1 MNNMTLFPQATNK
14 TPENLEDVQKMLD
27 YVRSQLTAIGQE
39 TSMLHQELT
48 LLKDAV
54 DKEAEEEAKF
64 EAKLEDNA
72 EKVSPVYKLAKADF
86 RYVDVMGEFWF
97 DRITFKALTGKD
109 AGAMTG
115 FIHRIRH
122 AEESKW
128 TVNTKRVGRNKIYQI
143 VPKETA
149 LHDAA

>member
-14 TPENLEDVQKMLD
+14 TPENLEDVKKMLD
-27 YVRSQLTAIGQE
+27 YGLSQLTAIGQE
-39 TSMLHQELT
+39 ASMLHQELA

-54 DKEAEEEAKF
+54 DKEAEDEAKF

>member
-14 TPENLEDVQKMLD
+14 TPETLEDVQKMLD
-27 YVRSQLTAIGQE
+27 FVCSQLTAIGQE
-39 TSMLHQELT
+39 ASTLHQELT

-54 DKEAEEEAKF
+54 DKEAEDEAKF

-149 LHDAA
+149 LYDAA

>member
-14 TPENLEDVQKMLD
+14 TPENLEDVQKMLAF
-27 YVRSQLTAIGQE
+27 VCSQLTAIGQE
-39 TSMLHQELT
+39 ASVLHQELT

-54 DKEAEEEAKF
+54 DKEAEDERAF
-64 EAKLEDNA
+64 EDKLEDNA
-72 EKVSPVYKLAKADF
+72 EKVRPMYKLAKADF
-86 RYVDVMGEFWF
+86 QYVEVMGEFWF
-97 DRITFKALTGKD
+97 DRITFKALTGKN

-122 AEESKW
+122 AKESKW

-149 LHDAA
+149 INDAA

>member
-14 TPENLEDVQKMLD
+14 VPENLEDVQKMLAF
-27 YVRSQLTAIGQE
+27 VCSQLTAIGQE
-39 TSMLHQELT
+39 ASVLHQELT

-54 DKEAEEEAKF
+54 DKEAEDERAF
-64 EAKLEDNA
+64 EDKLEDNA
-72 EKVSPVYKLAKADF
+72 EKVRPMYKLAKADF
-86 RYVDVMGEFWF
+86 QYVEVMGEFWF
-97 DRITFKALTGKD
+97 DRITFKALTGKN

-122 AEESKW
+122 AKESKW

-149 LHDAA
+149 INDAA

>member
-27 YVRSQLTAIGQE
+27 YGLSQLTAIGQE
-39 TSMLHQELT
+39 ASMLHQELA

-54 DKEAEEEAKF
+54 DKEAEDEAKF

>member
-54 DKEAEEEAKF
+54 DKEVEEEAKF